1 MNENFTN
8 AMNNASNSQNFN
20 VTAITDA
27 ALHEDDSVTSNAM
40 KIVILVIACTGVVTN
55 LIVVIVFLNDR
66 KLRRK
71 IPNICIINQV
81 CIFLNFFFKLNN
93 TKVPLIF
100 SFLLKCF
107 LLFRSYLKRMR
118 STKVFIPDRVHNSAQ
133 VCGVCKNYI

>member
-8 AMNNASNSQNFN
+8 AMNNANNSQKFN

-27 ALHEDDSVTSNAM
+27 ALHEEALGTLNAM

-55 LIVVIVFLNDR
+55 LIVIIVFLNDR

-100 SFLLKCF
+100 KIFVEVFCTVSKLLEKDA
-107 LLFRSYLKRMR
+107 
-118 STKVFIPDRVHNSAQ
+118 IH
-133 VCGVCKNYI
+133 